1 MSVGIEDVAK
11 AAGVS
16 TATVSRALR
25 GLKHVN
31 SQTREHVKKIAAE
44 MNYSI
49 SVTASRLAS
58 GKTDSIGV
66 VAPYI
71 NRWYFSEVIN
81 GIERSLRE
89 AGLDLLLYNFSHLR
103 NRERLF
109 QHQLLR
115 NRVDALIVISL
126 PPTKEELDSMLS
138 LGVPVALIGTHHALC
153 ASVAI
158 DDVASARMATQHL
171 VNQGHINIGLISG
184 MPNDPL
190 SFTVPQDRR
199 RGFIQ
204 VIEENSLAWSTD
216 QEASGDFTLRSGE
229 RAMDELLAKPNR
241 PTAVFVA
248 SDEMAFGA
256 MRAIRRHG
264 LNIPE
269 DISIIGFDGHDMS
282 DFLELT
288 TIEQPVQTIG
298 ELAAWALMEQ
308 LKNQSTTPPTVTVP
322 TKLVVRNSTARLM

>member
-44 MNYSI
+44 MSYSI

-126 PPTKEELDSMLS
+126 PPTKHYEL
-138 LGVPVALIGTHHALC
+138 G
-153 ASVAI
+153 
-158 DDVASARMATQHL
+158 Q
-171 VNQGHINIGLISG
+171 
-184 MPNDPL
+184 
-190 SFTVPQDRR
+190 
-199 RGFIQ
+199 
-204 VIEENSLAWSTD
+204 
-216 QEASGDFTLRSGE
+216 
-229 RAMDELLAKPNR
+229 
-241 PTAVFVA
+241 
-248 SDEMAFGA
+248 
-256 MRAIRRHG
+256 
-264 LNIPE
+264 
-269 DISIIGFDGHDMS
+269 
-282 DFLELT
+282 
-288 TIEQPVQTIG
+288 
-298 ELAAWALMEQ
+298 
-308 LKNQSTTPPTVTVP
+308 
-322 TKLVVRNSTARLM
+322 

>member
-1 MSVGIEDVAK
+1 MGIGIEDVAK

-25 GLKHVN
+25 GLEHVS
-31 SQTREHVKKIAAE
+31 SQTREHVKKIAE
-44 MNYSI
+44 ELNYSI
-49 SVTASRLAS
+49 SVTASRLAT
-58 GKTDSIGV
+58 GKTNSIGV
-66 VAPYI
+66 VAPFV

-81 GIERSLRE
+81 GIEQSLRE
-89 AGLDLLLYNFSHLR
+89 AGMDLLLYNFSQLE

-109 QHQLLR
+109 QHQLIR

-158 DDVASARMATQHL
+158 DDVASARIATQHL

-199 RGFIQ
+199 IGFMQ
-204 VIEENSLAWSTD
+204 VIEENSLSWSTD
-216 QEASGDFTLRSGE
+216 QEANGDFTLRSGE

-241 PTAVFVA
+241 PTAIFVV

-264 LNIPE
+264 LNIPN
-269 DISIIGFDGHDMS
+269 DISIIGFDGHDMAE
-282 DFLELT
+282 FLELT
-288 TIEQPVQTIG
+288 TIEQPVQSIG

-308 LKNQSTTPPTVTVP
+308 LKNPTMTPPTVTVP
-322 TKLVVRNSTARLM
+322 TKLVVRNSTARLN

>member
-25 GLKHVN
+25 GLIHV
-31 SQTREHVKKIAAE
+31 SPQTRERVLNVAKE

-49 SVTASRLAS
+49 SVTASRLAT
-58 GKTDSIGV
+58 GKTNSIGV

-81 GIERSLRE
+81 GIEASLRE
-89 AGLDLLLYNFSHLR
+89 ASFDLLLYNFSQLN

-109 QHQLLR
+109 HHQLLQ

-138 LGVPVALIGTHHALC
+138 LGVPVSLIGTHHSLC

-158 DDVASARMATQHL
+158 DDVASAKIATQHL
-171 VNQGHINIGLISG
+171 INQGHSNIGLISG
-184 MPNDPL
+184 LPNEPL
-190 SFTVPQDRR
+190 SFKVPQDRR
-199 RGFIQ
+199 LGFMQ
-204 VIEENSLAWSTD
+204 VIEENSLKWSSEK
-216 QEASGDFTLRSGE
+216 EAFGDFTLRSGE
-229 RAMDELLAKPNR
+229 RAMDQLLAKPNR

-256 MRAIRRHG
+256 MRAIKRHG
-264 LNIPE
+264 LRIPE
-269 DISIIGFDGHDMS
+269 DISIIGFDGHDMA

-298 ELAAWALMEQ
+298 ELAAWALIEQ
-308 LKNQSTTPPTVTVP
+308 LRNSDLTPPTVTVP
-322 TKLVVRNSTARLM
+322 TKLVVRNSTARLT